1 MELKGQLAIV
11 TGASKGIGW
20 ATVNALLAAGCR
32 VAGWSRSTLTLKHD
46 LFKHYQVDVKD
57 NASVEKAFSNT
68 SSDFDRTPSILINNA
83 GLGFED
89 ALEDL
94 SVEKWHTMFQ
104 TNVDGIFYCTRLAL
118 PSMKKQGKGH
128 IINISSVAGMTGIP
142 GMTGYCA
149 TKYAVRGLSQA
160 LFKEVRKFGVKVT
173 CIYPGSVQTNFFD
186 KIPSVEASDNMMQP
200 EDIASTI
207 IHCLNSPDN
216 YHHVDIE
223 VRPLKGK
230 G

>member
-1 MELKGQLAIV
+1 MKLEGQLAIV
-11 TGASKGIGW
+11 TGASKGIGL
-20 ATVNALLAAGCR
+20 ATVNALLAAGCN
-32 VAGWSRSTLTLKHD
+32 VAGWSRTPMTLTHQR
-46 LFKHYQVDVKD
+46 FKPFQVDVRD
-57 NASVEKAFSNT
+57 YAAVEKAFDAT
-68 SSDFDRTPSILINNA
+68 CSDFEMNPAILINNA

-89 ALEDL
+89 TLEDL
-94 SVEKWHTMFQ
+94 SLEKWHSMFQ

-118 PSMKKQGKGH
+118 PAMKKVGKGH
-128 IINISSVAGMTGIP
+128 IVNISSVAGMTGIP

-186 KIPSVEASDNMMQP
+186 EIPSVEVSDDMMKP

-207 IHCLNSPDN
+207 VHCLSSSDN

-223 VRPLKGK
+223 VRPLKGR

>member
-1 MELKGQLAIV
+1 MDIKGQLAIV
-11 TGASKGIGW
+11 TGASKGIGL
-20 ATVNALLAAGCR
+20 ATVNALLSAGCW
-32 VAGWSRSTLTLKHD
+32 VAAWSRTPMTLTQVH
-46 LFKHYQVDVKD
+46 FKSYSVDVRSHS
-57 NASVEKAFSNT
+57 SVEKAFKAT
-68 SSDFDRTPSILINNA
+68 CSDFEATPSILINNA
-83 GLGFED
+83 GLGFE
-89 ALEDL
+89 APLEEL
-94 SVEKWHTMFQ
+94 PVERWHTMFQ

-118 PSMKKQGKGH
+118 PSMKKEGKGH

-186 KIPSVEASDNMMQP
+186 EIPSVEVSDQMMQP

-207 IHCLNSPDN
+207 VHCLNSPDN

-223 VRPLKGK
+223 VRPLKGR

>member
-1 MELKGQLAIV
+1 MKLEGQLAIV
-11 TGASKGIGW
+11 TGASRGIGL
-20 ATVNALLAAGCR
+20 ATLNALLEAGCK
-32 VAGWSRSTLTLKHD
+32 VAAWSRTQMTLTHPNLKS
-46 LFKHYQVDVKD
+46 YSVDVR
-57 NASVEKAFSNT
+57 AYSSVEKAFETTCN
-68 SSDFDRTPSILINNA
+68 DFKMKPSILINNA
-83 GLGFED
+83 GLGFE
-89 ALEDL
+89 APLEEL
-94 SVEKWHTMFQ
+94 SLEKWNTMFQ

-118 PSMKKQGKGH
+118 PSMKKEGKGH

-186 KIPSVEASDNMMQP
+186 EIPSVEVSDNMMQP

-207 IHCLNSPDN
+207 MHCLQSPDN